1 MIGNNQVAEI
11 HAVMGSS
18 GGGKTTQARGKIMKK
33 KRRRTIVWSP
43 KEPGDNY
50 ASWWP
55 GSVICTTV
63 AEVLAVVKTAGAR
76 GTFHIV
82 FRPSLR
88 RKADEAQ
95 FNAVCLIALAA
106 KQLLFVVDEL
116 HTVTKPSH
124 SVDGWGKLVMMGRG
138 YGIEI
143 WGMSQ
148 RPASMDKDFLGNAST
163 IHTRRLGYPEDA
175 VAVAKSLGVKPAE
188 VSALSGYMWI
198 ERDNRSG
205 KITRG

>member
-18 GGGKTTQARGKIMKK
+18 GGGKTTHAKSRIMKK
-33 KRRRTIVWSP
+33 RRRRTIVWSP
-43 KEPGDNY
+43 KEPVDNY

-55 GSVICTTV
+55 GSVVCTTA
-63 AEVLAVVKTAGAR
+63 AEVLEVVKAAGAR
-76 GTFHIV
+76 GEFHIV
-82 FRPSLR
+82 FRPTLR
-88 RKADEAQ
+88 RQVDEAQ
-95 FNAVCLIALAA
+95 FNVVCLIALAA

-116 HTVTKPSH
+116 HTVTKATH

-163 IHTRRLGYPEDA
+163 IHTRRLSYPEDA
-175 VAVAKSLGVKPAE
+175 KTVARSLGVKPVDVAE
-188 VSALSGYMWI
+188 LSGYMWI
-198 ERDNRSG
+198 ERNNQTG
-205 KITRG
+205 KVTRG

>member
-11 HAVMGSS
+11 HVVLGSS

-33 KRRRTIVWSP
+33 RRRRTIVWSP
-43 KEPGDNY
+43 KEPIDNY

-55 GSVICTTV
+55 GSVVCTTT
-63 AEVLAVVKTAGAR
+63 AEVLAIVQAAGKR
-76 GTFHIV
+76 GEFHIV
-82 FRPSLR
+82 FRPSLNR
-88 RKADEAQ
+88 SQDEAQ
-95 FNAVCLIALAA
+95 FNVVCRIALAA
-106 KQLLFVVDEL
+106 HQLLFVVDEL

-148 RPASMDKDFLGNAST
+148 RPASMDKDFMGNAST
-163 IHTRRLGYPEDA
+163 IHTRRLSYPEDA
-175 VAVAKSLGVKPAE
+175 KTVARSLGVKPAE

-198 ERDNRSG
+198 ERNNQTGEIS
-205 KITRG
+205 RG